1 VWILSRI
8 EYCHVLVDNFSTLD
22 IFFVLIFDRYISRN
36 LAESAN
42 KLCGQK
48 LALLAPCSHCRFRE
62 LKFSIRKYVI
72 VVLANGRR
80 TMQRMTAEEVEETDI
95 PGISVA
101 CNSYSHGC
109 SRGCSHGFLHWQSWF
124 GDKPSSIVRFAVLVV
139 SLCETSNIDS
149 PVSDVSTG
157 RHWICSRDLFLL
169 DVARH
174 HGFLLSWRNWRSHR
188 SFLQFAN
195 LYSCFRRIWTY
206 TSHKNYYINIISIC
220 VTLYQYVL
228 RIGNS

>member
-1 VWILSRI
+1 MRKTWHDSHFFLDLFIEKNIKNIKSFLRIGFVWILSRI
-8 EYCHVLVDNFSTLD
+8 EYCYVSTHLFNTLNNPD

-36 LAESAN
+36 LTESAN

-48 LALLAPCSHCRFRE
+48 LALLAACSHCRFRV

-80 TMQRMTAEEVEETDI
+80 TTAEEVEETDI
-95 PGISVA
+95 PEISVA
-101 CNSYSHGC
+101 CNGYSHGC

-149 PVSDVSTG
+149 PVSDISTG
-157 RHWICSRDLFLL
+157 RHWICSHDLFLL

-174 HGFLLSWRNWRSHR
+174 HGFLLSWRNWAIAS
-188 SFLQFAN
+188 L
-195 LYSCFRRIWTY
+195 
-206 TSHKNYYINIISIC
+206 ISSI
-220 VTLYQYVL
+220 
-228 RIGNS
+228 R